1 MTIIVDATGA
11 LMIFWGLSGIIMWC
25 QIKPLRNNGM
35 LTKILGI
42 LLAGILG
49 YGMFNLIYY

>member
-1 MTIIVDATGA
+1 MAIIVDATGA
-11 LMIFWGLSGIIMWC
+11 LMIFWGLSGIIMWY

-35 LTKILGI
+35 LTMILGI

>member
-1 MTIIVDATGA
+1 MAIIVDATGA

-35 LTKILGI
+35 LTMILGI